1 MKEDKRITQTKQNIE
16 AALIELLN
24 INILNNNYLEEI
36 TVKALCEKADINRST
51 FYAYYTDP
59 SDIYKIIERNAI
71 NKINI
76 FLDNLNS
83 RITLYDFFYEVINFL
98 ETNKDAFMVIV
109 NEQKALKNTIIGFFT
124 KQFTLTKSSATSY
137 LYEFF
142 FFGFVNIL
150 KEWFSNQLATV
161 SELAEFFE
169 KQFSP
174 FFATKLD

>member
-16 AALIELLN
+16 TALIELLN
-24 INILNNNYLEEI
+24 TNILNNNYLEEI

-51 FYAYYTDP
+51 FYAYYTSP

-71 NKINI
+71 NKISI
-76 FLDNLNS
+76 FLDSLNNS
-83 RITLYDFFYEVINFL
+83 ITLYDFFYEVINFL
-98 ETNKDAFMVIV
+98 EANKDAFIVIT
-109 NEQKALKNTIIGFFT
+109 NEHKALKDTIISFFT
-124 KQFTLTKSSATSY
+124 KQFTITKSSATSY

-142 FFGFVNIL
+142 FFAFVNVI
-150 KEWFSNQLATV
+150 KEWFSNQLATI
-161 SELAEFFE
+161 SELAAFFE